1 MLQDTR
7 IAICLMGGL
16 VIALRATAERD
27 RPTALRGDAG
37 AMDSAGLPE
46 WRAGKIL
53 AVASE

>member
-7 IAICLMGGL
+7 IAHCLMGGQ
-16 VIALRATAERD
+16 VTALRSTAERD